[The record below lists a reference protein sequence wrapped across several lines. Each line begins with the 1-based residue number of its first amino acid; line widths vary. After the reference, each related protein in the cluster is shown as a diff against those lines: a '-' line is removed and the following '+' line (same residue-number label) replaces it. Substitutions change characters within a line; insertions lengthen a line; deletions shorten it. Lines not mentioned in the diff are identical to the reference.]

1 MRTTRAKERSP
12 SGVRPVTHELYQP
25 DPSLSVI
32 GASSSIGVAV
42 FDRKLHFC
50 AINRKLAKFNRFPP
64 KAHLGKPLDPFVG
77 ELTDVIGSRI
87 ERVFSS
93 ERPIVGYEVSGK
105 LPKRNDVGFWIE
117 DYVPILNR
125 RGRIVQVCALVVEV
139 TPEKRLEQKLSDLRN
154 RTLRQLRSMT
164 GWNQQTLR
172 QCLRWIASHPASQT
186 DVDRNLEAFRQLER
200 GYQRILADLT
210 AALPA
215 APKHTGRDVAPRD
228 LSLRQRTV
236 VQLLAKGESP
246 KEIAALL
253 NLSPSTVEIHKF
265 RLFKKLGFDSLADL
279 IRYAIKT
286 GLVEL

>member
-1 MRTTRAKERSP
+1 MRTTRPKELSP
-12 SGVRPVTHELYQP
+12 SSVRLVTHAPYRP

-32 GASSSIGVAV
+32 GASSIGVAV

-50 AINRKLAKFNRFPP
+50 AINSKLAEFNRFPP
-64 KAHLGKPLDPFVG
+64 KAHLGKPLEPFIG
-77 ELTDVIGSRI
+77 ELTDVIGPRI

-93 ERPIVGYEVSGK
+93 ERPIIGYEVSGK
-105 LPKRNDVGFWIE
+105 LPKRDDLGFWIE

-125 RGRIVQVCALVVEV
+125 RGRIAQVCALVVEV
-139 TPEKRLEQKLSDLRN
+139 THEKRLQQKLSDLRN
-154 RTLRQLRSMT
+154 RTLRQLISMN
-164 GWNQQTLR
+164 GWNQRTLR
-172 QCLRWIASHPASQT
+172 QCLRWIASHSASQA
-186 DVDRNLEAFRQLER
+186 DVDRNLEAFRLLER
-200 GYQRILADLT
+200 GYQGILADLA

-215 APKHTGRDVAPRD
+215 RNHTGRDVAPRD

-236 VQLLAKGESP
+236 IQLLAKGESV

-279 IRYAIKT
+279 TRYAIKT

>member
-1 MRTTRAKERSP
+1 MHTTRRKERSP
-12 SGVRPVTHELYQP
+12 SSVRLVTHAPYRP
-25 DPSLSVI
+25 DPSLSGM
-32 GASSSIGVAV
+32 GASSIGVAV
-42 FDRKLHFC
+42 FDRKLRFC
-50 AINRKLAKFNRFPP
+50 AINRKLAEFNRFPP
-64 KAHLGKPLDPFVG
+64 KAHLGKPLDPFLG
-77 ELTDVIGSRI
+77 ELADVVGSRI

-93 ERPIVGYEVSGK
+93 ERPIIGYEVSGK
-105 LPKRNDVGFWIE
+105 LPKRDDVGFWVE

-139 TPEKRLEQKLSDLRN
+139 THEKRLEQKLSSLRN
-154 RTLRQLRSMT
+154 RTLRQLISAT
-164 GWNQQTLR
+164 EWNQRTLR
-172 QCLRWIASHPASQT
+172 QCLRWIASHPASQA

-200 GYQRILADLT
+200 GYQRILADLA

-215 APKHTGRDVAPRD
+215 PNQIGRDVAPRD

-253 NLSPSTVEIHKF
+253 NLSASTVDNHKL
-265 RLFKKLGFDSLADL
+265 RVFKKLGFDSLADL
-279 IRYAIKT
+279 TRYAIKT